1 MNLLFTGASGFL
13 GSNLYSL
20 LKDKYQIRTVG
31 LTSRDNYTINLVS
44 DVPKLNIKS
53 DVVLH
58 AAGTAHSIPKTG
70 AEM

>member
-31 LTSRDNYTINLVS
+31 LTPRDNYTI
-44 DVPKLNIKS
+44 I
-53 DVVLH
+53 
-58 AAGTAHSIPKTG
+58 
-70 AEM
+70 